1 MSDVKIS
8 ALPAAASIASTD
20 VAPIV
25 TAGVTSKVTAQ
36 AIVNAP
42 LAANVAGTNPTLIGP
57 ATSANST
64 RFPNTQVVVSSTAAG
79 IQQNESHN
87 IGLMAEGVANAA
99 DTSIYGV
106 GVYGAGYTAS
116 ATRSG
121 GVVGEGHVSA
131 TGDTGSA
138 IGVRGYANDTHAGG
152 LNIGLYG
159 DASNGSSSYSLY
171 LNNGDIYA
179 ANAKTWTFASG
190 GLTLGGNTTFNS
202 YSNIKELLE
211 TLTVTA
217 AAPSATTNFDV
228 ITQASQ
234 YYTTAATTNFTFNIR
249 GNSTTALNTMMS
261 TGQSATIALLVTNGA
276 TPYYPNVIQIDGVTV
291 TPKWQLGAAPVSG
304 NASSVDVYLFNIMK
318 TASATYTVLASQTA
332 FA

>member
-1 MSDVKIS
+1 MS
-8 ALPAAASIASTD
+8 
-20 VAPIV
+20 
-25 TAGVTSKVTAQ
+25 
-36 AIVNAP
+36 
-42 LAANVAGTNPTLIGP
+42 
-57 ATSANST
+57 
-64 RFPNTQVVVSSTAAG
+64 VSG
-79 IQQNESHN
+79 N
-87 IGLMAEGVANAA
+87 I
-99 DTSIYGV
+99 TF
-106 GVYGAGYTAS
+106 
-116 ATRSG
+116 
-121 GVVGEGHVSA
+121 
-131 TGDTGSA
+131 GS
-138 IGVRGYANDTHAGG
+138 YA
-152 LNIGLYG
+152 
-159 DASNGSSSYSLY
+159 
-171 LNNGDIYA
+171 
-179 ANAKTWTFASG
+179 
-190 GLTLGGNTTFNS
+190 
-202 YSNIKELLE
+202 NIKELLE

-249 GNSTTALNTMMS
+249 GNSTTTLNTMMA